1 MNKFFA
7 SLLCCSLTL
16 PLLLQAETSQT
27 QSPSQK
33 KFTRKQLS
41 QAANTPAKKPEEKK
55 KTTEKTSGAP
65 AKKTTSSPSKHSVIS
80 NSSRASVKRI
90 PQKSKITKGS
100 PVILAAAD
108 ETEKKTSSLEETT
121 SKHCEPG
128 PNSFRFSMS
137 HREGKGIGYP
147 QGYTSLDMFFAF
159 SATEKAHPF
168 FDIRGHMS
176 NDGKPAANI
185 GFGIRYLPDMTNAVF
200 GINAFFD
207 FRQARHSTFEQLGLG
222 LEILGT
228 QWGLHLNGY
237 MPIIRTDN
245 VVEVSFYKFSGHS
258 ALIHLENEVALKG
271 ADASVSRSLVHRGFF
286 DLDAYLGGYFF
297 QGKKQLTAP
306 GGYVKLTSS
315 LSRFFSVELQ
325 GSYDTLYKMIFQG
338 AAAINIPLGKRVKIG
353 NPERSCYTETALTRN
368 LTDPVS
374 RFEMIVTHLQQ
385 DTEIGLDP
393 RTDLPLSI
401 VFVNNTAPLG
411 GKGTAEEPYSTI
423 FAAETNSAKGE
434 MIYVYTG
441 NGTSSGMDFSGITL
455 KDRQWLQG
463 SATSFDLLSTS
474 GPVLI
479 PAMTSQ
485 LPYISSLSYGVTLAS
500 DNIVNGFKITAFTA
514 NIYAPSSVINAQ
526 IMNNVLSD
534 ADTAGADIR
543 FANAAGLI
551 NIESNKCDSIL
562 GTGIDITSTTTFSAN
577 IESNTFT
584 NAGAANINMLLT
596 GNSLSNIVIE
606 NNTLKNSTDGLQIIL
621 ETNAISSIRIE
632 ANTFSTNGLGLFG
645 TLNIF
650 PRDQSTMT
658 ANIFT
663 NTFSGPKSGIV
674 TIASGTSNLTLG
686 VLDNSIFSS
695 ASQGAVF
702 TNDILSAAT
711 TTLGLVGNRSTS
723 TVGYTFENLGI
734 FDTFNVMS
742 PNLELSGVE
751 KINTGAIGT
760 AGTITYIPFNPPT
773 VE

>member
-16 PLLLQAETSQT
+16 PLLLQAESTNS

-41 QAANTPAKKPEEKK
+41 QAANAPAKKPEEKK
-55 KTTEKTSGAP
+55 KATEKTSTSP
-65 AKKTTSSPSKHSVIS
+65 AKKTASAPSKHSVIS
-80 NSSRASVKRI
+80 NSSGATVKKI
-90 PQKSKITKGS
+90 PQKSKITRGS

-108 ETEKKTSSLEETT
+108 QEEQTTASSAEEAP

-128 PNSFRFSMS
+128 PSSFRFSMA

-228 QWGLHLNGY
+228 QWSLHLNGY

-245 VVEVSFYKFSGHS
+245 IVEVSFYKFSGNS
-258 ALIHLENEVALKG
+258 ALIHLENEVALTG
-271 ADASVSRSLVHRGFF
+271 ADASLGRSLVHRGFF

-353 NPERSCYTETALTRN
+353 NPERSCYTETALCRN
-368 LTDPVS
+368 ITDPVS
-374 RFEMIVTHLQQ
+374 RFEMIVTHLHQ

-393 RTDLPLSI
+393 RTGLPLSI
-401 VFVNNTAPLG
+401 VFVNNTSTG
-411 GKGTAEEPYSTI
+411 GNGTAEAPYSTLV
-423 FAAETNSAKGE
+423 AAETNSSKGE

-441 NGTSSGMDFSGITL
+441 NGTSSGMDVGITL
-455 KDRQWLQG
+455 QDRQWLQG

-474 GPVLI
+474 GPVLV
-479 PAMTSQ
+479 PALTSQ
-485 LPYISSLSYGVTLAS
+485 LPNISNNISGVTLAS
-500 DNIVNGFKITAFTA
+500 GNIVNGFKITAPVC
-514 NIYAPSSVINAQ
+514 NIFAPGSVIGAQ
-526 IMNNVLSD
+526 ITNNVLSD
-534 ADTAGADIR
+534 ALTADIQ

-551 NIESNKCDSIL
+551 NIESNKCNSFI
-562 GTGIDITSTTTFSAN
+562 GMGIDIASTTTFSAN

-584 NAGAANINMLLT
+584 NSGAANINMLLT
-596 GNSLSNIVIE
+596 NNSMSNIVIE
-606 NNTLKNSTDGLQIIL
+606 NNTLQNSQYGLEFIL
-621 ETNAISSIRIE
+621 ENNAISSVRIE
-632 ANTFSTNGLGLFG
+632 GNTFSTNELGLFG

-663 NTFSGPKSGIV
+663 NTFSGPNSGIV

-686 VLDNSIFSS
+686 VLDNSIFST
-695 ASQGAVF
+695 ALEGAVF
-702 TNDILSAAT
+702 ANDILSAAT
-711 TTLGLVGNRSTS
+711 TTLALVGNTSTS
-723 TVGYTFENLGI
+723 TAGFVFENLGI

-742 PNLELSGVE
+742 PNLQISGVE
-751 KINTGAIGT
+751 KINTGTIGI

>member
-16 PLLLQAETSQT
+16 PLLLQAETTQG

-55 KTTEKTSGAP
+55 KNTEKTSAAP
-65 AKKTTSSPSKHSVIS
+65 TKKATASPSKHSVIS
-80 NSSRASVKRI
+80 NSSGASVKRI
-90 PQKSKITKGS
+90 PQKSKITKSS
-100 PVILAAAD
+100 PVILAAAN
-108 ETEKKTSSLEETT
+108 ETEKTTTSSEEPT

-185 GFGIRYLPDMTNAVF
+185 GFGIRYLPDRTNAVF
-200 GINAFFD
+200 GINGFFD

-237 MPIIRTDN
+237 MPIIRTN
-245 VVEVSFYKFSGHS
+245 NIVEVSFYKFSGHN

-271 ADASVSRSLVHRGFF
+271 ADASLSRSLVHRGFF

-353 NPERSCYTETALTRN
+353 NPERSCYTETALSRN

-374 RFEMIVTHLQQ
+374 RFEMIVTHLHQ

-411 GKGTAEEPYSTI
+411 GNGTAEEPYSTLL
-423 FAAETNSAKGE
+423 AAELTSAKGE

-441 NGTSSGMDFSGITL
+441 NGTSSGMDFVGITL
-455 KDRQWLQG
+455 KDKQWLQG
-463 SATSFDLLSTS
+463 SATSFDLLSTA

-479 PAMTSQ
+479 PASTSQ
-485 LPYISSLSYGVTLAS
+485 LPYISSLLDGVTLAS
-500 DNIVNGFKITAFTA
+500 DNIVNGFKITAFGS
-514 NIYAPSSVINAQ
+514 NIHAGASVINAQ
-526 IMNNVLSD
+526 ITNNVLSD
-534 ADTAGADIR
+534 ALTADIN
-543 FANAAGLI
+543 FDNAAGQI
-551 NIESNKCDSIL
+551 NIESNNCNSIS
-562 GTGIDITSTTTFSAN
+562 GTGINITSSTTFSAN
-577 IESNTFT
+577 IESNTFS
-584 NAGAANINMLLT
+584 NSLAANINMLLT
-596 GNSLSNIVIE
+596 ENSLSNIVIE
-606 NNTLKNSTDGLQIIL
+606 NNTLKNLDYGLQIIL
-621 ETNAISSIRIE
+621 DTNAISDARIE
-632 ANTFSTNGLGLFG
+632 GNTFTTNGAGLFG
-645 TLNIF
+645 ALNIF
-650 PRDQSTMT
+650 PREQSTMT

-663 NTFSGPKSGIV
+663 NTFSGAKSGIV
-674 TIASGTSNLTLG
+674 TIASGTSYLTLG
-686 VLDNSIFSS
+686 VLDNYISS
-695 ASQGAVF
+695 TASEGAVF
-702 TNDILSAAT
+702 TNDSLSAAT
-711 TTLGLVGNRSTS
+711 TTLALVGNTSTS
-723 TVGYTFENLGI
+723 TVGYTFENLGL
-734 FDTFNVMS
+734 FDSFNVMS
-742 PNLELSGVE
+742 PNLQISGVE
-751 KINTGAIGT
+751 KINTGSIGT
-760 AGTITYIPFNPPT
+760 AGTITYIPYNPPT